1 MTFLA
6 IDSQKSLLTLQKSQ
20 LQFEQTLVMNQ
31 ANWIMNEMSARSEE
45 LEEANPNGTVDL
57 DNDPYYVMLQQQEE
71 YLTTR
76 QDALDSQIS
85 LLDNEISSMKTM
97 VQNNI
102 KSSCG
107 LNLISG

>member
-45 LEEANPNGTVDL
+45 LQEANPNGTVDL

>member
-20 LQFEQTLVMNQ
+20 LQFEQTLVTNQ